1 MQISRYSIIWLFV
14 WFLLSNCSH
23 KKRIGP
29 SKEKLNATTETGI
42 FNKDHQDAP
51 PDQIVH
57 QVKILE
63 LLNTDKYSYLK
74 VIEQDEPYWIATVK
88 SDYRIGDTY
97 LYRGGLLK
105 TNFHSEEYDRVFEKL
120 YLVSEIKKLPD
131 NGQMIAVNTQESESN
146 TISKNFKKPDIEGL
160 TDLSEIVSSPEKY
173 KGKTVKVYGEVMK
186 VNPDIMDRNW
196 LHIKDGTADDFDFV
210 ITTQSFIPVGHAI
223 AFEGSIAINKD
234 FGAGYTYAI
243 IMENAKP
250 IK

>member
-1 MQISRYSIIWLFV
+1 MQISKYSIIWLFV
-14 WFLLSNCSH
+14 LFFVSSCTQ
-23 KKRIGP
+23 KKRINP
-29 SKEKLNATTETGI
+29 DSQKSNSTRETGI
-42 FNKDHQDAP
+42 FNKENENIS
-51 PDQIVH
+51 PDQAVH

-88 SDYRIGDTY
+88 ADYQIGDIY

-105 TNFHSEEYDRVFEKL
+105 THFHSDEYDRIFEKL
-120 YLVSEIKKLPD
+120 YLVSEIKKLSD
-131 NGQMIAVNTQESESN
+131 NEQMINVQTQESESN
-146 TISKNFKKPDIEGL
+146 TVSDQFKKPDIPGL
-160 TDLSEIVSSPEKY
+160 TDLSQIVSSPQEY
-173 KGKTVKVYGEVMK
+173 KGKTVKIYGEVMK